1 MDLESVRHV
10 LRAIATTLVP
20 EAASLDPRA
29 WAEVEGVI
37 VGALSSRPARIQR
50 QFVTFLRLLQTVP
63 VVRYGR
69 PFTALS
75 ERHRATFLTSVERSR
90 LLLVRRWF
98 WGLRT
103 LVFMGYYT
111 RDDVAESIGYRP
123 DPEGWEA
130 RGGTVATVPLAP
142 TLWVEP

>member
-10 LRAIATTLVP
+10 LHAIATTLVP
-20 EAASLDPRA
+20 EVAALDAHA

-37 VGALSSRPARIQR
+37 VGALSARPARMQR
-50 QFVTFLRLLQTVP
+50 QFITFLRLLQALP
-63 VVRYGR
+63 IVRYGR
-69 PFTALS
+69 PFTGLS
-75 ERHRATFLTSVERSR
+75 ESQRASVLKSVERSR
-90 LLLVRRWF
+90 LLIVRRGF

-111 RDDVAESIGYRP
+111 RDDVAESIGYHP
-123 DPEGWEA
+123 HAEGWAARDEA
-130 RGGTVATVPLAP
+130 VATVPLAP